1 MKTGIRILMFAA
13 CMALLVAPA
22 VASDLYIYPN
32 KGQSNEQMEKDKYD
46 CYNWAKQQTGFDPMQ
61 APTASS
67 PPPDQTTSGG
77 VVSGA
82 AKGAALGAIGGAIA
96 GDAGKGAAIGAG
108 TGAALGGMRR
118 RSSTRQNEQEQAQWE
133 QQQKAQYDASR
144 NEYNRAYGACLQ
156 GRDYTVK

>member
-13 CMALLVAPA
+13 CMALLVAPT

-32 KGQSNEQMEKDKYD
+32 EGQSKEQMEKDKYD
-46 CYNWAKQQTGFDPMQ
+46 CYSWAKQQTGFDPMQ
-61 APTASS
+61 APTTSS
-67 PPPDQTTSGG
+67 PPPQQTTSGG
-77 VVSGA
+77 AVGGA
-82 AKGAALGAIGGAIA
+82 ARGAALGAIGGAIA

-108 TGAALGGMRR
+108 TGAAMGGMRR
-118 RSSTRQNEQEQAQWE
+118 RSSQQQNSQEQAQWE
-133 QQQKAQYDASR
+133 QQQKAQYEASR

>member
-1 MKTGIRILMFAA
+1 MKTGIRLLMFAA

-32 KGQSNEQMEKDKYD
+32 KGQSNEQMEKDKFD
-46 CYNWAKQQTGFDPMQ
+46 CYGWAKQQSGFDPMQ

-67 PPPDQTTSGG
+67 PPPDQTTEGG
-77 VVSGA
+77 VVGGA

-108 TGAALGGMRR
+108 TGAAMGGMRR
-118 RSSTRQNEQEQAQWE
+118 RSSQRQNTQEQEQWE
-133 QQQKAQYDASR
+133 QQQKAQYQASR
-144 NEYNRAYGACLQ
+144 NEYNRAYGACLE
-156 GRDYTVK
+156 GKDYTVK